1 VREAIGYW
9 RVQPV
14 VSDSTNDAAAIARAT
29 TKARERRTR
38 AGALASCA
46 DRYASVDAQA
56 VEQDQARVA
65 CQLAARELFKDGA
78 DMVPATTREQIEA
91 IAAACSGE

>member
-1 VREAIGYW
+1 
-9 RVQPV
+9 
-14 VSDSTNDAAAIARAT
+14 
-29 TKARERRTR
+29 
-38 AGALASCA
+38 
-46 DRYASVDAQA
+46 
-56 VEQDQARVA
+56 VA